1 MYGTHAYSIYGE
13 FARSRAA
20 FWRFVRFLFLVS
32 LGILL
37 ARHLFEI
44 PFSFLDG
51 LSQNLMSGDFSQNLS
66 FKQIALENDLVQSV
80 VVFLTELITVFATFF
95 KSLRQLLFSK

>member
-20 FWRFVRFLFLVS
+20 FWRFARFLFLVS

-44 PFSFLDG
+44 PFSFMEG
-51 LSQNLMSGDFSQNLS
+51 LSQNLMAGEFSQNLS
-66 FKQIALENDLVQSV
+66 FKQMALENDLVQAV
-80 VVFLTELITVFATFF
+80 VVFLTGLITVFVTFF
-95 KSLRQLLFSK
+95 KALRQLLFSK

>member
-1 MYGTHAYSIYGE
+1 MYGTHAYSIHAE
-13 FARSRAA
+13 LARSRAA

-44 PFSFLDG
+44 PFSFMEG
-51 LSQNLMSGDFSQNLS
+51 FAQNILAGEFSQNLS
-66 FKQIALENDLVQSV
+66 FKQIVLENDLVQSI
-80 VVFLTELITVFATFF
+80 VVFLTGLITVFVTFF
-95 KSLRQLLFSK
+95 KELRQLLFSK